1 MANTIITSKMTQI
14 LSLEMAKQAGFL
26 KIGAKDYFSSQI
38 NGKMRAGKTY
48 TFVLP
53 DAGNVV
59 EGLVASPRDIEE
71 KKVDLTIKSY
81 NNSVQLDALESVTD
95 VKWEDEIAK
104 SYAGKLMNRI
114 VKDAVEDAATK
125 ATVAFVG
132 EGFQP
137 LAKAGAHLQSI
148 TPENIYGFCD
158 PQMQAVLAANGQMF
172 VPNGAPNDLYGK
184 GHLGTFQGVDYTA
197 ERFLKPVVVGELAND
212 ATVVSIEDDTLT
224 LSKALGDVKAGT
236 PIWVEGVYACDTIGD
251 ETNVLY
257 AFIVKEDSNT
267 AELKVEPVEFEDIGA
282 RSISKDPANGKVLVP
297 AAGTYYRALLRA
309 DGAYCYSSVNTMDFD
324 LSDKRTAGDTDG
336 IKVFSNAFTDGKNAI
351 NMIRWD
357 SALLNGT
364 VENRGVAI
372 AYVKA

>member
-212 ATVVSIEDDTLT
+212 ATVVSIVDDTLT

-257 AFIVKEDSNT
+257 AFIVKEDASG
-267 AELKVEPVEFEDIGA
+267 AVLKVEPVEFEDIGA

-309 DGAYCYSSVNTMDFD
+309 DGAYCYSPVNTLDFD
-324 LSDKRTAGDTDG
+324 LSSTRTTGDTDG
-336 IKVFSNAFTDGKNAI
+336 IRVFTNSFTDAKTAVNL
-351 NMIRWD
+351 IRWD
-357 SALLNGT
+357 HASMTGT

-372 AYVKA
+372 AYVKQ

>member
-1 MANTIITSKMTQI
+1 MNNIITSKMTQI

-336 IKVFSNAFTDGKNAI
+336 IKVFCNGFTDGKNAI
-351 NMIRWD
+351 NMVRWD
-357 SALLNGT
+357 HASMTGT
-364 VENRGVAI
+364 VENRAVALC
-372 AYVKA
+372 YVRA